1 MNLKQ
6 TKWVLNLY
14 ENKNY
19 LLLIKFKK
27 LLANLNG
34 KNDDNGNYS
43 KVENK
48 HYTGHLVK
56 KTLLNF
62 IVNFTVYHKI
72 NYGKWISKSYSKSSI
87 KFK

>member
-56 KTLLNF
+56 KTLSNF
-62 IVNFTVYHKI
+62 IVNFT
-72 NYGKWISKSYSKSSI
+72 
-87 KFK
+87 KF